1 MNVLI
6 EIGSTNP
13 ADNEVDGNAARQ
25 SAISMETLLGSAL
38 EDELVID
45 ATIANSDAQRDA
57 LWDVRE
63 SFQDH
68 INELARLSDRMS
80 R

>member
-1 MNVLI
+1 
-6 EIGSTNP
+6 
-13 ADNEVDGNAARQ
+13 
-25 SAISMETLLGSAL
+25 METLLGSAL

-63 SFQDH
+63 SSP
-68 INELARLSDRMS
+68 EST
-80 R
+80 